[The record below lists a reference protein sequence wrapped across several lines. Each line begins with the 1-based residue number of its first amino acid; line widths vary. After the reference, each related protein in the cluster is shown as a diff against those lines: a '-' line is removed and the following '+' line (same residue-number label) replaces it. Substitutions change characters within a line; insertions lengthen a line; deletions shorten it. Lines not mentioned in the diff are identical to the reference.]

1 MADKFA
7 REPSRCLVRPRDTRL
22 LFVAGSLYKIMR
34 LQHEKALY
42 ESSSGALAS
51 GLVGAQVSAAEPNEM
66 FIIHDVADPPE
77 VMVEKIKDYVL
88 WHEDWIFLADFG
100 LKGGEVTAVKIC
112 YLPLGSHIFAAGMH
126 VAAMMPCGHIALY
139 EEDGTTR
146 LSMLNLEFMT
156 ALNPDPN
163 LEKAVEIG
171 TTAFESMLEEVLN

>member
-1 MADKFA
+1 MKKPCTILAA
-7 REPSRCLVRPRDTRL
+7 S
-22 LFVAGSLYKIMR
+22 
-34 LQHEKALY
+34 
-42 ESSSGALAS
+42 ALAA
-51 GLVGAQVSAAEPNEM
+51 GLVGAQASAAEPNEM
-66 FIIHDVADPPE
+66 FIIHDVSGPPE
-77 VMVEKIKDYVL
+77 VVAEEIKNYVL
-88 WHEDWIFLADFG
+88 GHEDWLFLADFG

-163 LEKAVEIG
+163 LETAVEIG
-171 TTAFESMLEEVLN
+171 APAFEAMLEEVLN